1 LLHYHYAKTTG
12 MQQPV
17 GCNSWEH
24 IQEITAVVAGKNEIY
39 FKKNNTI
46 LKRRTYE
53 NY

>member
-1 LLHYHYAKTTG
+1 MRGSRHYG
-12 MQQPV
+12 GCEGV